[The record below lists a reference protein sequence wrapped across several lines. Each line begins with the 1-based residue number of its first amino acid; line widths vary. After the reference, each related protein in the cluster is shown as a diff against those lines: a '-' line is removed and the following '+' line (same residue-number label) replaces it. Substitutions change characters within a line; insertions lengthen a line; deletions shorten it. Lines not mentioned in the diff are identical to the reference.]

1 MKRKLSS
8 IVLATALVVS
18 LAAGAGGEDVQAAKK
33 AKLGTKKI
41 TLIQGKTKKI
51 KVKNK
56 KKGCRYTFTSNK
68 KKVATVT
75 KKGKVKAVAAG
86 TAKITVKEVSKKGK
100 KRKIGV
106 VKVLVKK
113 NSQTTVTPQTSTNPQ
128 TSTTPGGANVTA
140 TPKAPT
146 ASATPKVSEA
156 PTAPTVSAT
165 PKVSEAPTVSAT
177 PSTKP
182 QESKEPTKGTKSVS
196 VYLDEIKEA
205 NKIAEVNGPGLDP
218 TAAPTETPAG
228 EATPEPTP
236 AVLVNTTMEDNNTDP
251 IEKRGDVS
259 ISVVEDGANGTSKS
273 IKVTGRKEDWH
284 GAGIDVTSFAETD
297 NDYEITFY
305 AKQSTGEDSQIDLSM
320 QYVNGSGETKYGGI
334 KTFDLANDTW
344 TKCQAKMTIP
354 EHNGQIIIYWQS
366 VYQSNNSMDFYLDEV
381 SITGVAKA
389 VAGEDYPDLSLG
401 LGKTTVGNPI
411 MTSRLTADP
420 YAMEYNGRIYVYG
433 TNDSQQYEKTPDADN
448 NYSKI
453 NTINVYSSAD
463 MVNWTDHG
471 AIRVAGSNGAAKWAS
486 NSWAPAACHKTINGK
501 EKFFL
506 YFADNGSGIGVLEA
520 DSPTGPW
527 RDPIGKQIISR
538 ETPGCSGSE
547 IGWLFDPAVLVDDD
561 GTGYLYFGGIGNTA
575 GKPDDFIKNPKC
587 GRVVKLAD
595 DMVSLAGDP
604 VTIDAPYM
612 FEDSGINKIGDKYY
626 YSYCTNWTNVSGRD
640 ETIPAANIAVMESDN
655 PMTGF
660 KFVGCV
666 LKNPGTYFGASGNN
680 HHCFAEFKGTWYAF
694 YHTKKDTLALGT
706 KADYR
711 TTYADIL
718 NLGENG
724 NFTNKDGSVADT
736 KMTAAGVTAVGTVNP
751 YNTIEAESFAI
762 ANQVGTIANSEAS
775 SNALWNGANYSLYN
789 TEVGS
794 YIGVANVDFGDDGA
808 STVSMKLSDTSMTEY
823 KECVAAINKKVTG
836 KHTVY
841 FVFEKTNVLTD
852 SWKFNK

>member
-1 MKRKLSS
+1 MKRKISS
-8 IVLATALVVS
+8 IVLSTALVVS
-18 LAAGAGGEDVQAAKK
+18 LVAGNAGVENVMAAKK
-33 AKLGTKKI
+33 AKLSTKKI
-41 TLIQGKTKKI
+41 TLIKGKTKKI
-51 KVKNK
+51 NVKNK

-68 KKVATVT
+68 KKVATVSS
-75 KKGKVKAVAAG
+75 KGKVKAVAVG
-86 TAKITVKEVSKKGK
+86 TAKITVKEVSKKNK
-100 KRKIGV
+100 KRKVGV
-106 VKVLVKK
+106 VKVVVK
-113 NSQTTVTPQTSTNPQ
+113 NSGSQDTVTPQTSTAPVATASTAPQ
-128 TSTTPGGANVTA
+128 ATNGATA
-140 TPKAPT
+140 TPGASAAATPDASKAPDVSST
-146 ASATPKVSEA
+146 PEASKAPDTTSTP
-156 PTAPTVSAT
+156 
-165 PKVSEAPTVSAT
+165 
-177 PSTKP
+177 KP
-182 QESKEPTKGTKSVS
+182 QESKEPTQGTKSVS
-196 VYLDEIKEA
+196 VYIDEIKDE
-205 NKIAEVNGPGLDP
+205 NKVAEINGPGLDP
-218 TAAPTETPAG
+218 TPVPTEAAG

-236 AVLVNTTMEDNNTDP
+236 AVLVDANMENSDYEP
-251 IEKRGDVS
+251 IENRGDAKLS
-259 ISVVEDGANGTSKS
+259 IEEGGANGTSKYV
-273 IKVTGRKEDWH
+273 KVTNRSEDWH
-284 GAGIDVTSFAETD
+284 GAAIDVTSLVETD
-297 NDYEITFY
+297 QDYEITFY
-305 AKQSTGEDSQIDLSM
+305 VKQSTGADSKIDLSM
-320 QYVNGSGETKYGGI
+320 QYVNGSGETKYTGI
-334 KTFDLANDTW
+334 KSFDLPNDTW
-344 TKCQAKMTIP
+344 TKCEAKMTVP
-354 EHNGQIIIYWQS
+354 EHNGTMLIYWQS
-366 VYQSNNSMDFYLDEV
+366 VYGSSNFMDFCLDEV
-381 SITGVAKA
+381 TLTGVAKTSTD
-389 VAGEDYPDLSLG
+389 EFPDLSLG
-401 LGKTTVGNPI
+401 LGKTSVGNPI

-420 YAMEYNGRIYVYG
+420 YAMEYNGRIYIYG

-453 NTINVYSSAD
+453 NTLNCYSSDD

-561 GTGYLYFGGIGNTA
+561 GTGYLYFGGIGNTEK
-575 GKPDDFIKNPKC
+575 KPDDFIKNPKC

-724 NFTNKDGSVADT
+724 DFTNKDGSVADT
-736 KMTAAGVTAVGTVNP
+736 KMTVTGVSSIASVNP

-794 YIGVANVDFGDDGA
+794 YVGVADVDFGDDGA
-808 STVSMKLSDTSMTEY
+808 STVTMKLSDTSMTEY
-823 KECVAAINKKVTG
+823 KECVAALNKKVTG

-841 FVFEKTNVLTD
+841 FVFEKTNILAD
-852 SWKFNK
+852 SWSFDK

>member
-1 MKRKLSS
+1 MKRKLSC
-8 IVLATALVVS
+8 IVLSTALVVS
-18 LAAGAGGEDVQAAKK
+18 LVAGAGGEDAMAAKK
-33 AKLGTKKI
+33 AKLGTKKM
-41 TLIQGKTKKI
+41 TLTQGKSKVI

-56 KKGCRYTFTSNK
+56 KKGCRYTFSSSK

-75 KKGKVKAVAAG
+75 KKGKVKAVTAG

-106 VKVLVKK
+106 VKVRVKK
-113 NSQTTVTPQTSTNPQ
+113 NSQTTVTTQTSVTPQVSTVPQTK
-128 TSTTPGGANVTA
+128 TTPGGTNMTPANSSIA
-140 TPKAPT
+140 
-146 ASATPKVSEA
+146 
-156 PTAPTVSAT
+156 
-165 PKVSEAPTVSAT
+165 
-177 PSTKP
+177 P

-196 VYLDEIKEA
+196 VYLDEITEA
-205 NKIAEVNGPGLDP
+205 NKIAEVNGPGLNP
-218 TAAPTETPAG
+218 TATPTEAPAG
-228 EATPEPTP
+228 ETTPEPAP
-236 AVLVNTTMEDNNTDP
+236 AVLVNATMEDDGTEP
-251 IEKRGDVS
+251 IEKRGDASVS
-259 ISVVEDGANGTSKS
+259 IVEDGANGTGKS
-273 IKVTGRKEDWH
+273 AKITGRSQDWH
-284 GAGIDVTSFAETD
+284 GACIDVTSFAETD

-305 AKQSTGEDSQIDLSM
+305 AKQSTGADSKIDLSM
-320 QYVNGSGETKYGGI
+320 QYVNGSGETRYDPI
-334 KTFDLANDTW
+334 KTFDLPNDTW
-344 TKCQAKMTIP
+344 TKCEAKMNVP

-366 VYQSNNSMDFYLDEV
+366 VYESGNNMDFYLDEV
-381 SITGVAKA
+381 TISGVAKA
-389 VAGEDYPDLSLG
+389 AAGVDYPDLSLG
-401 LGKTTVGNPI
+401 LGNTSVSNPI

-471 AIRVAGSNGAAKWAS
+471 AIPVAGSKGAAKWAS

-527 RDPIGKQIISR
+527 RDPIGKQLISR

-561 GTGYLYFGGIGNTA
+561 GTGYLYFGGIGDTTD
-575 GKPDDFIKNPKC
+575 KPEDFIKNPKC

-626 YSYCTNWTNVSGRD
+626 YSYCTNWTDFSGRD
-640 ETIPAANIAVMESDN
+640 ENVPTANIAVMESDN

-706 KADYR
+706 KGDYR

-724 NFTNKDGSVADT
+724 NFKNKDGSVADT
-736 KMTAAGVTAVGTVNP
+736 KMTAKGVTAVGTVNP

-823 KECVAAINKKVTG
+823 KECVAALNKKVTG
-836 KHTVY
+836 EHTVY

-852 SWKFNK
+852 SWKFDK